1 MFSMPT
7 SSGNAGPAAQGLE
20 VADVVA
26 GYGGAPVLKGLSLT
40 VSPGQVV
47 AVVGPNG
54 AGKST
59 LMRAITGT
67 VRISSGIVTIGG
79 VDITKWSSERRSRRG
94 LGYVPQSRDVFDS
107 LTVQE
112 NLSMG
117 GYMLPK
123 REVDDR
129 ITNVFSLFPSLLPL
143 RTRVASKLSGGERKL
158 LGIGRALV
166 ATPTVLLLDEPTA
179 SLSPELSKVILT
191 EHVRRLADTGVAVLL
206 VEQKAL
212 QALEVSDWAHV
223 LVGGETR
230 ISGPSGEVLARRDI
244 REVFLGAAALAIEA
258 STAEDGKRS

>member
-1 MFSMPT
+1 MPT

-26 GYGGAPVLKGLSLT
+26 GYGGAPVLKGFSLT

-59 LMRAITGT
+59 LMRAITGA

-79 VDITKWSSERRSRRG
+79 MDITKWSSERRSRHG

-129 ITNVFSLFPSLLPL
+129 ITNVLSLFPSLLPL
-143 RTRVASKLSGGERKL
+143 RARVASKLSGGERKL

-230 ISGPSGEVLARRDI
+230 IEGPSGDVLARRDI